1 MASPDDVS
9 AEAAEVLPVTAGAE
23 TAGMP
28 QLDFSTFPN
37 QIFWLVTALVSIYF
51 LLTRVALPRMGAVMA
66 ERSGT
71 ITNDLAA
78 AEDLKARAQEAEAA
92 YEASLK
98 EARSEANRIVAQA
111 RAEMQ
116 AELDEAIAEADERIA
131 ERTAESERAIAGI
144 REQASES
151 VREVA
156 REAAREIVQA
166 MGFEPEGGRVDAAV
180 DQRVGG
186 SA

>member
-1 MASPDDVS
+1 MATDADVGVEG
-9 AEAAEVLPVTAGAE
+9 AELLPVSPGAE

-37 QIFWLVTALVSIYF
+37 QIFWLATALTAIYF

-78 AEDLKARAQEAEAA
+78 AEDLKAHAQEAEAA
-92 YEASLK
+92 YERSLRD
-98 EARSEANRIVAQA
+98 ARAEANRIVAEA

-116 AELDEAIAEADERIA
+116 SELDEAIADADERIA
-131 ERTAESERAIAGI
+131 ERTAESERAIAAI
-144 REQASES
+144 REQASGS

-156 REAAREIVQA
+156 RDVAREIVQA
-166 MGFEPEGGRVDAAV
+166 MGFESDAGRVDAAV
-180 DQRVGG
+180 DSRVGG